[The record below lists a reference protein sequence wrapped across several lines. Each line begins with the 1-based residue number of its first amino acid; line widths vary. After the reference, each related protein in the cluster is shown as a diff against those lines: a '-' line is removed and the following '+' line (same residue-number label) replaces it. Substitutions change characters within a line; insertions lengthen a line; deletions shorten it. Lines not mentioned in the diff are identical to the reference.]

1 VWSKA
6 GRFVDGM
13 HTVGDILKKI
23 SVICVIKLHVAVL
36 FTCSV
41 LWVYLMHGY
50 DCLYICGYFL
60 YMLHVYVYSNFR
72 VNLCIYRCICMPMFY
87 I

>member
-6 GRFVDGM
+6 GRFMEGL
-13 HTVGDILKKI
+13 HTVGDIITKI
-23 SVICVIKLHVAVL
+23 SAICVIKLHAALL

-50 DCLYICGYFL
+50 DCLYIYGYFL
-60 YMLHVYVYSNFR
+60 YMLHVYVYDNFN
-72 VNLCIYRCICMPMFY
+72 VNLCIYRCICVHTFY

>member
-6 GRFVDGM
+6 GRFVEGL
-13 HTVGDILKKI
+13 HAIGDIITKI
-23 SVICVIKLHVAVL
+23 SAICVIKLHVLL
-36 FTCSV
+36 FTCSI

-50 DCLYICGYFL
+50 DYLYIYGYFL

-72 VNLCIYRCICMPMFY
+72 LNLCIYRCIFMHTFY